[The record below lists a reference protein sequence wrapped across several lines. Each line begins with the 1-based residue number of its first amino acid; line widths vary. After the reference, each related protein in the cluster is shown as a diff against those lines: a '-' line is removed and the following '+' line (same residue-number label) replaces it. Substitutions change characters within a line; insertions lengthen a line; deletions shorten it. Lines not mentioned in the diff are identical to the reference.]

1 MTCMVH
7 EYLCKYPQLGL
18 IIVSTGCQN
27 WIYCHCKTQF
37 CGPCRYIITWIHRH
51 FLLFDNLSK
60 WIKNPFWRLMTLY
73 KINVCTHIH
82 LELSH
87 DHTFKIIIR
96 VSSIITLIKQGSWQH
111 PNHRNGLFLP
121 TINPWCKGKFFIV
134 LSYYSSWNLDF
145 SFG

>member
-1 MTCMVH
+1 MLV
-7 EYLCKYPQLGL
+7 QGA
-18 IIVSTGCQN
+18 
-27 WIYCHCKTQF
+27 KTQF
-37 CGPCRYIITWIHRH
+37 IVIVKLKYKFAVQVYYYMNSQTL
-51 FLLFDNLSK
+51 FLLFDDLSK

-134 LSYYSSWNLDF
+134 LSYYSSWNLDL